1 MLATVYS
8 ATVEGIHGRKIDIEV
23 DATQGLPGMT
33 IVGLPDTAVSEA
45 RERMRLAL
53 RNAEVEL
60 PNKRFVLNLAPAEVR
75 KIGTSFDLPMAVA
88 ILQSLGSIE
97 VSLEHRIIVGE
108 LALDGTVRAA
118 HGILPIAAF
127 AKNNGFTEIY
137 VPAENAQEAS
147 LVHDITVYPVSS
159 LSEII
164 KHFQGEAPL
173 RPQPTR
179 SVSGTHSPSQDLDM
193 ALIQG
198 QTAAKRALE
207 IAAAGGHNVL
217 MSGPP
222 GSGKT
227 LLARTFTS
235 ILPSM
240 DEDEV
245 LEVSQLYSV
254 AGQLSSER
262 PLITERPF
270 RAPHHTASSSSLI
283 GGGSNPTPG
292 EISLSHRGVLFLDE
306 FPEFQREVLES
317 LRQPLEDRIVHVSRV
332 RNSVTYP
339 ADFMLLASQ
348 NPCPCGYLRDP
359 DTECVCTQAQITRY
373 SNKISGPLLDR
384 VDMVI
389 SVERVKTEELV
400 QNKEE
405 SRAESS
411 EEIRQRVLTA
421 RERQATR
428 FTEHAIRTNSEMALK
443 DVRTFCV
450 LDEETQNMLKGAV
463 ERMNLSAR
471 AYNRVLKLARTIADL
486 EGSQKIALSHVAEA
500 LQYRGQEGS

>member
-1 MLATVYS
+1 
-8 ATVEGIHGRKIDIEV
+8 
-23 DATQGLPGMT
+23 
-33 IVGLPDTAVSEA
+33 
-45 RERMRLAL
+45 
-53 RNAEVEL
+53 
-60 PNKRFVLNLAPAEVR
+60 
-75 KIGTSFDLPMAVA
+75 
-88 ILQSLGSIE
+88 
-97 VSLEHRIIVGE
+97 
-108 LALDGTVRAA
+108 
-118 HGILPIAAF
+118 
-127 AKNNGFTEIY
+127 
-137 VPAENAQEAS
+137 
-147 LVHDITVYPVSS
+147 
-159 LSEII
+159 
-164 KHFQGEAPL
+164 
-173 RPQPTR
+173 
-179 SVSGTHSPSQDLDM
+179 
-193 ALIQG
+193 
-198 QTAAKRALE
+198 
-207 IAAAGGHNVL
+207 

-359 DTECVCTQAQITRY
+359 DTA
-373 SNKISGPLLDR
+373 
-384 VDMVI
+384 
-389 SVERVKTEELV
+389 
-400 QNKEE
+400 
-405 SRAESS
+405 
-411 EEIRQRVLTA
+411 
-421 RERQATR
+421 
-428 FTEHAIRTNSEMALK
+428 
-443 DVRTFCV
+443 
-450 LDEETQNMLKGAV
+450 
-463 ERMNLSAR
+463 
-471 AYNRVLKLARTIADL
+471 
-486 EGSQKIALSHVAEA
+486 
-500 LQYRGQEGS
+500 